1 MSPRALGWGLLFSAL
16 LWAVAFFATVGFLEV
31 LR

>member
-1 MSPRALGWGLLFSAL
+1 MNACEALGLLLAAAA

-31 LR
+31 VR